1 MYFKKLE
8 LNWHIKFANYPNGT
22 EKKKYLNLKLK
33 VYISENYIT
42 RLCFSK

>member
-22 EKKKYLNLKLK
+22 IKNIFKSEIKSIYIGKL
-33 VYISENYIT
+33 YN
-42 RLCFSK
+42 

>member
-22 EKKKYLNLKLK
+22 EKKKFKSEIKSIYIGKL
-33 VYISENYIT
+33 YN
-42 RLCFSK
+42 

>member
-22 EKKKYLNLKLK
+22 EKKKIFKSEIKSIYIGKL
-33 VYISENYIT
+33 YN
-42 RLCFSK
+42 